1 MTLQQLKYVTTIA
14 NIGSISEAA
23 KRLFVSQPSLTKAI
37 KELEKEMG
45 ITIFDRTN
53 KGITV
58 SKEGE
63 RFLGYARQVLEQAAL
78 LEEQYKSQ
86 SGGKKQFSVSTQHY
100 SFAVNAFVEL
110 LKGAGIDQYDVSLRE
125 TQTYEIIDDVAHMK
139 SEIGLLYYNDFN
151 RPVLEKLIHTNEL
164 TFTELFT
171 AHPHIFIG
179 KTHPL
184 AHKEVV
190 SMDELEEYPYISFE
204 QGDHNSFYFSEEI
217 FSTVVRPKHIRVRD
231 RASLFSLLLGL
242 DGYTVSSGVI
252 DKEVNGENIIS
263 VPLAEEGLMHI
274 GYITNNKM
282 QRSRLGQ
289 EYIHAL
295 EQYVSNYGRH
305 IKLPE
310 NKKKLHII
318 LLISLYNTIVQ
329 FSSIK

>member
-139 SEIGLLYYNDFN
+139 SEIGLLFYNDFN

-179 KTHPL
+179 KNHPL
-184 AHKEVV
+184 ANKDVV

-252 DKEVNGENIIS
+252 DEEVNGENIIS

-282 QRSRLGQ
+282 HRSRLGQ
-289 EYIHAL
+289 EYIQAL
-295 EQYVSNYGRH
+295 EQYVGNYGRH
-305 IKLPE
+305 IKLP
-310 NKKKLHII
+310 KTK
-318 LLISLYNTIVQ
+318 
-329 FSSIK
+329 

>member
-110 LKGAGIDQYDVSLRE
+110 LKGADIDQYDVSLRE

-305 IKLPE
+305 IQLPE
-310 NKKKLHII
+310 TNE
-318 LLISLYNTIVQ
+318 
-329 FSSIK
+329 

>member
-100 SFAVNAFVEL
+100 SFSVNAFVEL
-110 LKGAGIDQYDVSLRE
+110 LKGAEIDQYDVSLRE

-305 IKLPE
+305 IQLPE
-310 NKKKLHII
+310 NKK
-318 LLISLYNTIVQ
+318 
-329 FSSIK
+329 

>member
-86 SGGKKQFSVSTQHY
+86 SGGKKQFSVYTQHY

-110 LKGAGIDQYDVSLRE
+110 LKGAEIDQYDVSLRE

-305 IKLPE
+305 IQLPKD
-310 NKKKLHII
+310 KK
-318 LLISLYNTIVQ
+318 
-329 FSSIK
+329 

>member
-110 LKGAGIDQYDVSLRE
+110 LKGADIDQYDVSLRE

-139 SEIGLLYYNDFN
+139 SEIGLLFYNDFN

-179 KTHPL
+179 KNHPL
-184 AHKEVV
+184 ANKDVV
-190 SMDELEEYPYISFE
+190 SMDELENYPYISFE

-252 DKEVNGENIIS
+252 DEEVNGENIIS

-282 QRSRLGQ
+282 HRSRLGQ
-289 EYIHAL
+289 KYIQAL
-295 EQYVSNYGRH
+295 EQYVGNYGRH
-305 IKLPE
+305 IKLP
-310 NKKKLHII
+310 K
-318 LLISLYNTIVQ
+318 
-329 FSSIK
+329 IKG

>member
-23 KRLFVSQPSLTKAI
+23 KRLFVSQPRLTKAI

-110 LKGAGIDQYDVSLRE
+110 LKGAEIDQYDVSLRE

-305 IKLPE
+305 IQLPE
-310 NKKKLHII
+310 NKK
-318 LLISLYNTIVQ
+318 
-329 FSSIK
+329 

>member
-110 LKGAGIDQYDVSLRE
+110 LKGAEIDQYDVSLRE

-274 GYITNNKM
+274 GYITNNKI

-305 IKLPE
+305 IQLPE
-310 NKKKLHII
+310 NKK
-318 LLISLYNTIVQ
+318 
-329 FSSIK
+329 

>member
-110 LKGAGIDQYDVSLRE
+110 LKGAEIDQYDVSLRE

-190 SMDELEEYPYISFE
+190 SMDELEEHPYISFE

-305 IKLPE
+305 IQLPE
-310 NKKKLHII
+310 NKK
-318 LLISLYNTIVQ
+318 
-329 FSSIK
+329 